1 MNEELL
7 SIGEF
12 AAECGLSAKMLR
24 SYAAMGVL
32 IPAAVDELT
41 GYRYYNRHQVAEA
54 RTVALLR
61 QAHVPVAEIAA
72 YLREPSERQLAA
84 WLAALDAEYDTR
96 RQALGTV
103 GAELATRPNPVV
115 GRRRSQPEDERTFL
129 MASVLAAAT
138 ASDQGPV
145 RESNQDA
152 VLADGILYAVADGFG
167 VCGEH
172 ASRIALEVLA
182 AGFAAA
188 PDRAGLIQAV
198 KHANQQVW
206 EFVTGDGAVSGAT
219 LTAVAVFGSEDGGP
233 LAVNI
238 GDSPLHLI
246 RDGRMDQLT
255 DDHSVA
261 GELVRAGEITR
272 DEARSHPQRHLLTRA
287 LGIGPHIQ
295 PDLLDIDCRPG
306 DRLLIST
313 DGLFAAA
320 ADAAIADAAATVAP
334 EAAVR
339 RLVDVANDAG
349 GHDNTSVVIIDIG

>member
-12 AAECGLSAKMLR
+12 AARCGLSAKMLR
-24 SYAAMGVL
+24 SYAATGVL
-32 IPAAVDELT
+32 VPAAVDELT
-41 GYRYYNRHQVAEA
+41 GYRYYHHRQVAEA

-61 QAHVPVAEIAA
+61 QARVPVAEIAA
-72 YLREPSERQLAA
+72 YLREPSEKQIAA

-96 RQALGTV
+96 RHALGTV
-103 GAELATRPNPVV
+103 GAELVTRPAAAAAH
-115 GRRRSQPEDERTFL
+115 RRSQPHDERTFL
-129 MASVLAAAT
+129 MATVVAAAAAT
-138 ASDQGPV
+138 EQGPV

-167 VCGEH
+167 ACGEH

-182 AGFAAA
+182 AGFAAR
-188 PDRAGLIQAV
+188 PDRPGLVEAV
-198 KHANQQVW
+198 HQANQRVW
-206 EFVTGDGAVSGAT
+206 DFLTGDDAVSGAT
-219 LTAVAVFGSEDGGP
+219 LTAVAFFDAEHGGP
-233 LAVNI
+233 VAVNI
-238 GDSPLHLI
+238 GDSPLHVI

-255 DDHSVA
+255 DDHSVS

-287 LGIGPHIQ
+287 LGIGPHVK
-295 PDLLDIDCRPG
+295 PDLVDIECRPG

-320 ADAAIADAAATVAP
+320 ADAAIVDAAATVEP

-339 RLVDVANDAG
+339 RLVEVANDAG
-349 GHDNTSVVIIDIG
+349 GHDNTTVVVIDIG